1 MESFVLAKLHATALY
16 RTLKILPAN
25 ILLGNDVLK
34 TFFVF
39 VFRRHLQVLIKTNI
53 YALTV
58 RLQDVFKTFSRR
70 LQDVLRLQRHLQIHI
85 QDVFKMS
92 SRSTTENN

>member
-39 VFRRHLQVLIKTNI
+39 VFRRHLHVLIKTNI

-58 RLQDVFKTFSRR
+58 RLQDVFKTF
-70 LQDVLRLQRHLQIHI
+70 
-85 QDVFKMS
+85 
-92 SRSTTENN
+92 